1 MHGTCEKESLYD
13 CSNNENEDGEISR
26 KGGRDESCVADSEF
40 ATVHKVLISHRK
52 AVSMCSGANSELVCR
67 DISPGRM
74 CCFWLR

>member
-1 MHGTCEKESLYD
+1 MEPVKKKVCMVVVIMKMRIVRSL
-13 CSNNENEDGEISR
+13 G